1 MSRVDKLIDLLAT
14 GKQLSTDDIADRLD
28 IIDKVEASKFVGGL
42 HRKGLI
48 EKHGSLW
55 RLSKAEKAANEPTIS
70 KEAREAVAKLDEP
83 AFPVEIAQ
91 ALSNLRLK
99 LEAKQPE
106 IDGVADHWVKCQTLK
121 RLADLLCPSI
131 SNVLDSIVID
141 LDRLE
146 ELSQGVKS

>member
-1 MSRVDKLIDLLAT
+1 MSRVDKLIDLLAA
-14 GKQLSTDDIADRLD
+14 GKQLSTDEIADRLD
-28 IIDKVEASKFVGGL
+28 ILDKVEAAKLVGGL
-42 HRKGLI
+42 HRKGMI

-70 KEAREAVAKLDEP
+70 KEAREAVASLDEP
-83 AFPVEIAQ
+83 AFPVELAQ
-91 ALSNLRLK
+91 ALSDLRLK
-99 LEAKQPE
+99 LEAEPPKF
-106 IDGVADHWVKCQTLK
+106 DGVTDHWVKCQTLK

-131 SNVLDSIVID
+131 GNVLDAIVID